1 MGGHFQQ
8 GVERYWNLGGK
19 MKKKYNGRVP
29 KNKMEIFNGIFHEGG
44 GVSSSLKFFSLFCF
58 KNI

>member
-19 MKKKYNGRVP
+19 MKKKYKGRCP
-29 KNKMEIFNGIFHEGG
+29 KNKMEIFNGIFHERGG
-44 GVSSSLKFFSLFCF
+44 LEFHQGFFHLFF
-58 KNI
+58 A

>member
-19 MKKKYNGRVP
+19 MKKKYKGRVP
-29 KNKMEIFNGIFHEGG
+29 KNGNFQWNFP
-44 GVSSSLKFFSLFCF
+44 
-58 KNI
+58 

>member
-19 MKKKYNGRVP
+19 MKKNIREGFRKT
-29 KNKMEIFNGIFHEGG
+29 KWKFSMEFSMKGVK
-44 GVSSSLKFFSLFCF
+44 VSSSIKVFSIFFV
-58 KNI
+58 

>member
-19 MKKKYNGRVP
+19 MKKKYKGRVP

-44 GVSSSLKFFSLFCF
+44 EGLEFH
-58 KNI
+58 